1 MKWREIVNVPAE
13 DVIRRVCG
21 DNSIVTEMALPLKV
35 FRQRVE
41 GLMFQL
47 IENWCLCKYCQ
58 LYSPDNQN
66 FGHWIGELRSYT
78 NKLRNFEIKGK
89 IKKKATLV
97 NIFIRDFDYDEARK
111 ILVIIRDK
119 FEVENIMD
127 MSQRQAV
134 ASAFSSSIQ
143 GLIDFLCDT
152 DISNASYFKMTFNV
166 DI

>member
-1 MKWREIVNVPAE
+1 MKWHEIVNAPAK
-13 DVIRRVCG
+13 DVVRRVCG
-21 DNSIVTEMALPLKV
+21 DNAIVAEMALPLKV

-66 FGHWIGELRSYT
+66 FGHWLGELRSYT
-78 NKLRNFEIKGK
+78 NQLRNFEIKGK
-89 IKKKATLV
+89 IQKKATLV

-119 FEVENIMD
+119 FDVENIMD
-127 MSQRQAV
+127 MSQRQTI
-134 ASAFSSSIQ
+134 ASEFASSIQ
-143 GLIDFLCDT
+143 ELIDFLCDT
-152 DISNASYFKMTFNV
+152 DISNASYMKKTFNV